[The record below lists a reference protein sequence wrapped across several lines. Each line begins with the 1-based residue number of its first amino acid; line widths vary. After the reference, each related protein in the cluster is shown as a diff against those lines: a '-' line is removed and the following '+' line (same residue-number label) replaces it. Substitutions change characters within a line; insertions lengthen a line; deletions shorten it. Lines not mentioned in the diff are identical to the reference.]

1 MAGPAGADEKGVTTA
16 SEDRPQS
23 AIIQVA
29 SSDGNGTKISIPCT
43 FQGMQNKRLI
53 LEAQERLS
61 ISAAVSVQY
70 NDAMFL
76 GEVMTCRR
84 ETAGAW
90 CLEIKVEQIL
100 TGLESLMA
108 LRSRLLGEGVVS
120 PFSPVL
126 AGIAK

>member
-1 MAGPAGADEKGVTTA
+1 MAGPACADETSVTTA
-16 SEDRPQS
+16 FEDHPQS

-29 SSDGNGTKISIPCT
+29 CSDGNGTNISVPCT

-84 ETAGAW
+84 ETGGAW
-90 CLEIKVEQIL
+90 CLEVKVEQIL

-108 LRSRLLGEGVVS
+108 LRSRLLGEGVAS
-120 PFSPVL
+120 SFSPIL
-126 AGIAK
+126 AGVRK